1 MAALNA
7 TMPTLW
13 DLAKALDP
21 DGNTA
26 DIVEIL
32 NQTNE
37 VLDDA
42 VWLPGNETTGHQVNI
57 RAGIPASTWTKL
69 GQGIQA
75 NKSTLT
81 AVHFNTARQEGM
93 SEVDDRLLD
102 LANDPKG
109 YRLQEDAAHLEG
121 FSQALATKLFY
132 GNDQLTPEE
141 FTGFSAYYST
151 RVTAN
156 AQSAYNVIHG
166 GSSDT
171 DNGSIWLIGWSPTKI
186 HCIVPKN
193 TMAGIQTE
201 DFGRQVI
208 EDVTGSQVGGTNGG
222 GRMVVW
228 RTLYRQ
234 YAGLVVRDWRYAVRI
249 ANIDK
254 SNLTKDAATGAD
266 LSDLMFQA
274 LRKIPSLSACRPV
287 FYMSRDMATMLA
299 RQQANLV
306 KNSTLTTDFV
316 GGKVVDFFNKIPVRR
331 VDVLAADEALVV

>member
-1 MAALNA
+1 MAALNN
-7 TMPTLW
+7 TLPTLL
-13 DLAKALDP
+13 DLAKSLDP
-21 DGNTA
+21 NGNSA
-26 DIVEIL
+26 EIVEIL
-32 NQTNE
+32 NQRNE
-37 VLDDA
+37 ILDDA
-42 VWLPGNETTGHQVNI
+42 VWLQGNETTGHQVNI
-57 RAGIPASTWTKL
+57 RAGIPAPTWTKL
-69 GQGIQA
+69 GMGIQP

-81 AVHFNTARQEGM
+81 AVHFNTARQEAL

-102 LANDPKG
+102 LAADPKA

-121 FSQALATKLFY
+121 MNQQFATKLFY

-141 FTGFSAYYST
+141 FTGLAAYYST
-151 RVTAN
+151 RNTTN
-156 AQSAYNVIHG
+156 AQSAFNVIHG
-166 GSSDT
+166 GGSGN
-171 DNGSIWLIGWSPTKI
+171 DNGSIWLIAWGPQTV
-186 HCIVPKN
+186 HCVVPKN
-193 TMAGIQTE
+193 VSAGIKSE
-201 DFGRQVI
+201 DFGRQWI

-228 RTLYRQ
+228 RTRYQQ

-254 SNLTKDAATGAD
+254 SDLTKDASSGAD
-266 LSDLMFQA
+266 LSDLMFQGM
-274 LRKIPSLSACRPV
+274 RKLPNMVASRPA

-316 GGKVVDFFNKIPVRR
+316 GGKVVDYFNRIPVRR